1 MVTIEQKLEMFS
13 KLLHRSM
20 SDKFSDEMDKIRKS
34 YEARLQSNRIEVD
47 REAEEL
53 LNKSQKKAVAERA
66 EMISKIRISI
76 KKDYMA
82 AKEKFFDV
90 MMEQLVSKISIFTQ
104 SSDYGEYLISLAKK
118 LYAED
123 PSPEALTIYM
133 TDRDREKYA
142 ERIKEEFVSSHQK
155 ELSVK
160 VADDSIIGGFIAENP
175 NRNIRINF
183 SIKALLEDN
192 RSYMMQTLFKALEAG
207 ETGDANGTV

>member
-82 AKEKFFDV
+82 AKEKLFV
-90 MMEQLVSKISIFTQ
+90 TMMEELMKKINSFIQ
-104 SSDYGEYLISLAKK
+104 SDNYGEYLISLVKK
-118 LYAED
+118 LCAED

>member
-20 SDKFSDEMDKIRKS
+20 NEKFTEEMDKIRKK

-47 REAEEL
+47 REAKEL
-53 LNKSQKKAVAERA
+53 LNKSEKKVVAERT

-82 AKEKFFDV
+82 AKEKLFNV
-90 MMEQLVSKISIFTQ
+90 MMEHLVNKIYIFTQ
-104 SSDYGEYLISLAKK
+104 SDDYGEYLISLAKK

-123 PSPEALTIYM
+123 PSTEALTIYM
-133 TDRDREKYA
+133 TDNDREKYA
-142 ERIKEEFVSSHQK
+142 ERIKKELASSHQK
-155 ELSVK
+155 ELTVK
-160 VADDSIIGGFIAENP
+160 VTDDSIIGGFIAENP
-175 NRNIRINF
+175 GRNTRINF

-192 RSYMMQTLFKALEAG
+192 RSYMMQTLFMAL
-207 ETGDANGTV
+207 ETGDTGDSDGTV

>member
-1 MVTIEQKLEMFS
+1 MVTIEKKLEIFS

-34 YEARLQSNRIEVD
+34 YETQLQSNKIEVD

-53 LNKSQKKAVAERA
+53 LNKSEKKAVSERT
-66 EMISKIRISI
+66 EMISKIRISV

-82 AKEKFFDV
+82 AKEKLFNV
-90 MMEQLVSKISIFTQ
+90 MMENLVNKIKIFTQ
-104 SSDYGEYLISLAKK
+104 SDDYGEYLIALAKK

-133 TDRDREKYA
+133 TDSDREKYA
-142 ERIKEEFVSSHQK
+142 ESVKEEFSSSHQK
-155 ELSVK
+155 ELTVK
-160 VADDSIIGGFIAENP
+160 VADDSIIGGFIAENTG
-175 NRNIRINF
+175 RNIRINF

-207 ETGDANGTV
+207 ETGDADGTV